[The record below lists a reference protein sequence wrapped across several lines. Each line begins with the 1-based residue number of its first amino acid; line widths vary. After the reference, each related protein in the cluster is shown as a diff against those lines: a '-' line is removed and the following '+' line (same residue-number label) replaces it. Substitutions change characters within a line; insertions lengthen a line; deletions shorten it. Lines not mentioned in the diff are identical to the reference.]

1 MPLALLTGSVREA
14 SAQGSPA
21 WIWPAGG
28 HAGIAYPRLTPDGQT
43 LVSGATYDE
52 TTKVWRASD
61 GRLLRTMAHNYGQVT
76 GLSIAIDRSD
86 AMMLVG
92 VIGRPVRGHLT
103 AGEAFAAL
111 TARTGVQYR
120 RDNVTVT
127 PAAEYIRHVGS
138 GGNRGPCTHPA
149 AGGLPSVRGQLPG
162 SRRVA
167 GRRLLLALRRGAAA
181 RPGHAPAGR
190 APERR

>member
-1 MPLALLTGSVREA
+1 V
-14 SAQGSPA
+14 
-21 WIWPAGG
+21 
-28 HAGIAYPRLTPDGQT
+28 
-43 LVSGATYDE
+43 
-52 TTKVWRASD
+52 
-61 GRLLRTMAHNYGQVT
+61 
-76 GLSIAIDRSD
+76 
-86 AMMLVG
+86 
-92 VIGRPVRGHLT
+92 VRGL
-103 AGEAFAAL
+103 AGVP
-111 TARTGVQYR
+111 VQYR

-190 APERR
+190 APERRWEPACGRAPAIAV